1 MDKQHK
7 QRVVVGLSGGVDSAV
22 TAYLLKQQGHEV
34 IGIFMKN
41 WEDDDRPAG
50 SGEGGNGNGGDE
62 YCSSN
67 IDFVDAAAVADVL
80 GIDIEHVNFSAD
92 YKDRVFAE
100 FLREYQAGR
109 TPNPDIL
116 CNAEIKF
123 KAFLD
128 HAMRLGASSI
138 ATGHYARVRKNEA
151 TGLHE
156 LLKGLDPAKD
166 QSYFLH
172 RLNQAQL
179 SKTLFPV
186 GELKKTEVR
195 RIADEIGLP
204 NAKKKD
210 STGIC
215 FIGERP
221 FRDFL
226 NRYIAKAPGP
236 IRSDTGRLLGEHVG
250 LSFYTLGQRQGL
262 GIGGVKAKGADLKA
276 VQARGLRG
284 LGEHA
289 PWFVARKDMAS
300 NTLWAVQGHDHPWLQ
315 STMLSAQDCS
325 WVAGYPPAALKL
337 AAKTRYRQ
345 ADAACELQVTGPAD
359 CELRFGQAQWAVTPG
374 QSAVLYDGDV
384 CLGGGVIASS
394 NVANQPAG
402 QIDCFLP
409 ISDSKLASS
418 PMNAEAI
425 SY

>member
-1 MDKQHK
+1 MAGMRK
-7 QRVVVGLSGGVDSAV
+7 QRIVVGLSGGVDSAV

-41 WEDDDRPAG
+41 WEDDDD
-50 SGEGGNGNGGDE
+50 SE

-80 GIDIEHVNFSAD
+80 GIEIEHVNFAAN
-92 YKDRVFAE
+92 YKDRVFSE

-128 HAMRLGASSI
+128 HAMRLGAENI
-138 ATGHYARVRKNEA
+138 ATGHYARVRHNLS
-151 TGLHE
+151 TGLFE
-156 LLKGLDPAKD
+156 LLKGLDASKD

-186 GELKKTEVR
+186 GELHKTEVR
-195 RIADEIGLP
+195 RIAAEIGLP

-221 FRDFL
+221 FREFL
-226 NRYIAKAPGP
+226 NRYISKEPGP
-236 IRSDTGRLLGEHVG
+236 IKDPKGRTIGQHVG

-262 GIGGVKAKGADLKA
+262 GIGGLKAKGAQK
-276 VQARGLRG
+276 GG
-284 LGEHA
+284 GEHT

-300 NTLWAVQGHDHPWLQ
+300 NTLWVVQGHDHPWLQ
-315 STMLSAQDCS
+315 SMSLEAQDAS
-325 WVAGYPPAALKL
+325 WVAGAPPSDAEL

-345 ADAACELQVTGPAD
+345 ADATCRITGATTDGFNLHFSEP
-359 CELRFGQAQWAVTPG
+359 QWAVTPG
-374 QSAVLYDGDV
+374 QSAVVYAGEV
-384 CLGGGVIASS
+384 CLGGGVIAS
-394 NVANQPAG
+394 AHPG
-402 QIDCFLP
+402 
-409 ISDSKLASS
+409 
-418 PMNAEAI
+418 E
-425 SY
+425 